1 MSKLKRIDD
10 PLNRQLA
17 LQNELSNAN
26 KSVQRRVQ
34 KMVKDQERG
43 ITRSDKMIR
52 KLGVQNGNRAR
63 FYDAQIEKM
72 PPSFVGQFLQEQKDK
87 GILTQN
93 VENQIKLKSVLQA
106 IAPQSVVNEN

>member
-1 MSKLKRIDD
+1 
-10 PLNRQLA
+10 
-17 LQNELSNAN
+17 
-26 KSVQRRVQ
+26 
-34 KMVKDQERG
+34 
-43 ITRSDKMIR
+43 
-52 KLGVQNGNRAR
+52 
-63 FYDAQIEKM
+63 M